1 MALYYLVPRFPTA
14 TFDLG
19 SRLGAITSECIV
31 PENVHTA
38 PPPRPLTEIPSG
50 GGVQKEAISE
60 KVGEG
65 GLASRE
71 FFPGAPSIR
80 SIGYKSLTAALLSKL
95 SVILL

>member
-31 PENVHTA
+31 PENIHTA
-38 PPPRPLTEIPSG
+38 PPSPPPDGNSEG

-80 SIGYKSLTAALLSKL
+80 SIGTL
-95 SVILL
+95 